1 MSMAI
6 KHILRSNVLT
16 LRLLIGATSVSII
29 AILSIVSFLLV
40 REHRTA
46 ELAAIRTSLNIVQLV
61 GRDVQNTVNL
71 YDSALNALIDVSKRS
86 DLNSVSLPLKHM
98 LLFDKAE
105 QTPANG
111 GFYLLNA
118 QGDLVADSRTEV
130 SPKENFSHWPS
141 FVEHRD
147 SNSPNLFISH
157 PFDSAENDG
166 ICCISFSRRISGP
179 DGRFLGVAVAQMKLD
194 YFKTL
199 FQRLDLEPHGFI
211 RLISTDGTPLTQHPE
226 PASADA
232 HTNLSNNPVFVRFL
246 HEHRGSFIALS
257 SIDGEERLYN
267 FSEVGDLPLIVV
279 VSLATDD
286 VFSAWRRNAI
296 LVGIG
301 TLMLC
306 SALLVLTWLLGRE
319 LHLRQ
324 RAERQLEALATT
336 DPLTGLAN
344 RRKLDQTLEQ
354 EWRRAQR
361 SGKPLSLIMFDIDHF
376 KNFNDTYGH
385 QDGDEALKR
394 VARTIQ
400 QFMHRSTDLAA
411 RYGGEE
417 FAVVLSDT
425 DASGAYNLAQS
436 IRQAVEQLEPLTP
449 SHRRLTTSMGVSTC
463 QVKPGDQLAGLIN
476 SADQALYQAKKAGR
490 NCVISA
496 AELS

>member
-1 MSMAI
+1 MAI
-6 KHILRSNVLT
+6 KHILRNNVLT
-16 LRLLIGATSVSII
+16 LRLLIGATTVSII

-61 GRDVQNTVNL
+61 GRDVQNTVDL
-71 YDSALNALIDVSKRS
+71 YDSALNTLIDVSKRS
-86 DLNSVSLPLKHM
+86 DLSSVSQPLQHM

-111 GFYLLNA
+111 GFYLLND
-118 QGDLVADSRTEV
+118 QGDLVADSRTLAP
-130 SPKENFSHWPS
+130 PKVNFSHWPS

-147 SNSPNLFISH
+147 STSDNLFISH
-157 PFDSAENDG
+157 PFDSAENQG
-166 ICCISFSRRISGP
+166 MCCISFSRRISGP

-199 FQRLDLEPHGFI
+199 FQRLVLEPHGFI

-226 PASADA
+226 PNAADA
-232 HTNLSNNPVFVRFL
+232 HTNLSNNPVFIRFL
-246 HEHRGSFIALS
+246 QEHRGSFIALS

-301 TLMLC
+301 TLLLC
-306 SALLVLTWLLGRE
+306 GALLMLTWLLGRE
-319 LHLRQ
+319 LQLRQ

-400 QFMHRSTDLAA
+400 QCMHRSTDLAA

>member
-1 MSMAI
+1 MAI
-6 KHILRSNVLT
+6 KHILRNNVLT
-16 LRLLIGATSVSII
+16 LRLLIGATTVSII
-29 AILSIVSFLLV
+29 VILSIVSFLLV

-71 YDSALNALIDVSKRS
+71 YDSALNTLIDVSKRS
-86 DLNSVSLPLKHM
+86 DLSSVSQPLQHM

-111 GFYLLNA
+111 GFYLLND
-118 QGDLVADSRTEV
+118 QGDLVADSLTLAP
-130 SPKENFSHWPS
+130 PKVNFSHWPS

-147 SNSPNLFISH
+147 STSDNLFISH
-157 PFDSAENDG
+157 PFDSAENQG
-166 ICCISFSRRISGP
+166 ACCISFSRRISGP

-199 FQRLDLEPHGFI
+199 FQRLVLEPHGFI

-226 PASADA
+226 PDAADA
-232 HTNLSNNPVFVRFL
+232 HTNLSNNPVFIRFL
-246 HEHRGSFIALS
+246 QEHRGSFIALS
-257 SIDGEERLYN
+257 SIDDEERLYN

-301 TLMLC
+301 TLLLC
-306 SALLVLTWLLGRE
+306 GALLMLTWLLGRE

-394 VARTIQ
+394 VAQTIRHC
-400 QFMHRSTDLAA
+400 MHRSTDLAA
-411 RYGGEE
+411 RYGG
-417 FAVVLSDT
+417 
-425 DASGAYNLAQS
+425 
-436 IRQAVEQLEPLTP
+436 PLWWRRVCGRAERYRCQWRVQPGTEHPPGRRTTGTVNALP
-449 SHRRLTTSMGVSTC
+449 SPAHHQHGGQYL
-463 QVKPGDQLAGLIN
+463 PG
-476 SADQALYQAKKAGR
+476 
-490 NCVISA
+490 
-496 AELS
+496 

>member
-1 MSMAI
+1 
-6 KHILRSNVLT
+6 
-16 LRLLIGATSVSII
+16 
-29 AILSIVSFLLV
+29 
-40 REHRTA
+40 
-46 ELAAIRTSLNIVQLV
+46 
-61 GRDVQNTVNL
+61 
-71 YDSALNALIDVSKRS
+71 
-86 DLNSVSLPLKHM
+86 
-98 LLFDKAE
+98 
-105 QTPANG
+105 
-111 GFYLLNA
+111 
-118 QGDLVADSRTEV
+118 
-130 SPKENFSHWPS
+130 
-141 FVEHRD
+141 
-147 SNSPNLFISH
+147 
-157 PFDSAENDG
+157 
-166 ICCISFSRRISGP
+166 
-179 DGRFLGVAVAQMKLD
+179 MKLD
-194 YFKTL
+194 YFKNL

-246 HEHRGSFIALS
+246 QEHRGSFIALS
-257 SIDGEERLYN
+257 SIDGDERLYN

-279 VSLATDD
+279 VSLATED

-301 TLMLC
+301 TLLLC
-306 SALLVLTWLLGRE
+306 SALLTLTWLLGRE

-400 QFMHRSTDLAA
+400 QCMHRSTDLAA

-449 SHRRLTTSMGVSTC
+449 SHRRLTTSMGVSTR

>member
-1 MSMAI
+1 MAI
-6 KHILRSNVLT
+6 KHIFRNHVLT
-16 LRLLIGATSVSII
+16 PRLLIGATTVSII
-29 AILSIVSFLLV
+29 AILSIVSVLLV

-46 ELAAIRTSLNIVQLV
+46 EFAAIRTSLNIVQLV
-61 GRDVQNTVNL
+61 GRDVQNTVSL
-71 YDSALNALIDVSKRS
+71 YDSALNALIEVSKRS
-86 DLNSVSLPLKHM
+86 DLSSVSLPLQHM

-118 QGDLVADSRTEV
+118 QGDLVADSRSEV
-130 SPKENFSHWPS
+130 TPKENFSHWPS

-147 SNSPNLFISH
+147 SASSELFISP
-157 PFDSAENDG
+157 PFYSAENKG
-166 ICCISFSRRISGP
+166 TCCISFSRRISGA

-194 YFKTL
+194 YFKVL
-199 FQRLDLEPHGFI
+199 FQKLDLRPHGFI

-226 PASADA
+226 PTSPEAR
-232 HTNLSNNPVFVRFL
+232 TNLSDNPVFIRFL
-246 HEHRGSFIALS
+246 QEHRGSFIALS
-257 SIDGEERLYN
+257 SIDDEERLYN

-279 VSLATDD
+279 VSLATED

-301 TLMLC
+301 TLLLC
-306 SALLVLTWLLGRE
+306 AALLALTGLLGRE
-319 LHLRQ
+319 LRMRQ
-324 RAERQLEALATT
+324 RAERELEALATT

-344 RRKLDQTLEQ
+344 RRKLDQTLEH

-376 KNFNDTYGH
+376 KSFNDTYGH

-394 VARTIQ
+394 VGQTIKNC
-400 QFMHRSTDLAA
+400 MRRSTDLAA

-417 FAVVLSDT
+417 FAVVLTDT

-436 IRQAVEQLEPLTP
+436 IRRAVEQLEPLTP
-449 SHRRLTTSMGVSTC
+449 GHRRITTSMGVSTC
-463 QVKPGDQLAGLIN
+463 HVKPGDQLAGLIN

-496 AELS
+496 SEVS

>member
-1 MSMAI
+1 MAI
-6 KHILRSNVLT
+6 KHILRNNVLT
-16 LRLLIGATSVSII
+16 LRLLIGATTVSII

-61 GRDVQNTVNL
+61 GRDVQNTVDL
-71 YDSALNALIDVSKRS
+71 YDSALNTLIDVSKRS
-86 DLNSVSLPLKHM
+86 DLSSVSQPLQHM

-111 GFYLLNA
+111 GFYLLND
-118 QGDLVADSRTEV
+118 QGDLVADSRTLAP
-130 SPKENFSHWPS
+130 PKVNYSHWPS

-147 SNSPNLFISH
+147 STSDNLFISH
-157 PFDSAENDG
+157 PFDSAENQG
-166 ICCISFSRRISGP
+166 MCCISFSRRISGP

-199 FQRLDLEPHGFI
+199 FQRLVLEPHGFI

-226 PASADA
+226 PNAADA
-232 HTNLSNNPVFVRFL
+232 HTNLSNNPVFIRFL
-246 HEHRGSFIALS
+246 QEHRGSFIALS
-257 SIDGEERLYN
+257 SIDDEERLYN

-301 TLMLC
+301 TLLLC
-306 SALLVLTWLLGRE
+306 SALLTLTWLLGRE

-400 QFMHRSTDLAA
+400 QCMHRSTDLAA

>member
-1 MSMAI
+1 M
-6 KHILRSNVLT
+6 
-16 LRLLIGATSVSII
+16 
-29 AILSIVSFLLV
+29 
-40 REHRTA
+40 
-46 ELAAIRTSLNIVQLV
+46 
-61 GRDVQNTVNL
+61 
-71 YDSALNALIDVSKRS
+71 
-86 DLNSVSLPLKHM
+86 
-98 LLFDKAE
+98 
-105 QTPANG
+105 
-111 GFYLLNA
+111 
-118 QGDLVADSRTEV
+118 
-130 SPKENFSHWPS
+130 
-141 FVEHRD
+141 
-147 SNSPNLFISH
+147 
-157 PFDSAENDG
+157 
-166 ICCISFSRRISGP
+166 CCISFSRRISGP
-179 DGRFLGVAVAQMKLD
+179 DGSFLGVAVAQMKLD

-211 RLISTDGTPLTQHPE
+211 RLISTDGTPLTQHPQ

-232 HTNLSNNPVFVRFL
+232 HTNLSSNPVFVRFL
-246 HEHRGSFIALS
+246 QEHRGSFIALS
-257 SIDGEERLYN
+257 SIDGDERLYN

-279 VSLATDD
+279 VSLATED
-286 VFSAWRRNAI
+286 VYSAWRRNAI

-301 TLMLC
+301 TLLLC
-306 SALLVLTWLLGRE
+306 SALLTLTWLLGRE

-376 KNFNDTYGH
+376 KSFNDTYGH

-394 VARTIQ
+394 VAQTVRHC
-400 QFMHRSTDLAA
+400 MHRSTDLAA

-425 DASGAYNLAQS
+425 DNSGAYNLAQS

-449 SHRRLTTSMGVSTC
+449 DHRRITTSMGVSTR
-463 QVKPGDQLAGLIN
+463 QVKPGDQLADLIN